1 MSRLYEYEKKKKN
14 FDRFLLLLLNL
25 RKDKKNSFLLRKRW
39 NVIQK
44 KFFFLKF
51 EAKMKSVFRA
61 GFLQ

>member
-1 MSRLYEYEKKKKN
+1 MRRKRKILIDFSV
-14 FDRFLLLLLNL
+14 LLLDLG
-25 RKDKKNSFLLRKRW
+25 KDKKNSFLLRKRW